1 MLSLSALQRGGR
13 LGPIATGGKGMDFTL
28 TKEQRDIQ
36 KAAREF
42 ALGEFTEKAQE
53 FDRNETFDLNIWR
66 KACELGFVGVFID
79 ENYGGAG
86 LGFFEHCLITEEF
99 WAVDAGM
106 GNAVITSTFGAE
118 LLKLF
123 GTEAQKQ
130 RYLPPLVKG
139 EAIIGTAITEPDAGS
154 DVTGAITSAVRDGDE
169 WGINGSKM
177 FITNGSIAKYLNVFC
192 LTDPENPDRHQR
204 HTFFIVETHRPGFQ
218 ANKLHGKLGI
228 RANDTAEVTF
238 SNVRIPAANLI
249 GQEGNGFREL
259 MAFFNLTRLH
269 ICAMAVGIARAA
281 LEESIKHIKKRHQFG
296 APLASFQANQF
307 KIAEMG
313 TMIRAARNL
322 YYEAAWL
329 TDQAKMDHALTAMAK
344 WFSGQMA
351 VSCADEALQMHGGYG
366 YIDEYKVQRIYR
378 DAKIVE
384 IYEGTK
390 EIEKIIVAR
399 NLLKL

>member
-1 MLSLSALQRGGR
+1 
-13 LGPIATGGKGMDFTL
+13 MDFTL
-28 TKEQRDIQ
+28 SKEQRDIQ

-42 ALGEFTEKAQE
+42 ALGEFLPEKARE

-79 ENYGGAG
+79 EKYGGAG

-106 GNAVITSTFGAE
+106 GNAVITATFGSE
-118 LLKLF
+118 LLRLF
-123 GTEAQKQ
+123 GTEEQKQ
-130 RYLPPLVKG
+130 KFLPPLVGG
-139 EAIIGTAITEPDAGS
+139 EAIMGCAITEPDAGS

-169 WGINGSKM
+169 WVINGSKM
-177 FITNGSIAKYLNVFC
+177 FITNGTLAKYLNVFC
-192 LTDPENPDRHQR
+192 LTDPDNPDRHQR
-204 HTFFIVETHRPGFQ
+204 HSFFVVETDRKGYQ

-228 RANDTAEVTF
+228 RANDTAEVSF
-238 SNVRIPAANLI
+238 SNVRIPASNLI
-249 GQEGNGFREL
+249 GRQGNGFREL

-281 LEESIKHIKKRHQFG
+281 LEEASNHIKKRQQFG
-296 APLASFQANQF
+296 VPLASFQAIQF
-307 KIAEMG
+307 KIAEMA
-313 TMIRAARNL
+313 TTIRAAKNL

-329 TDQAKMDHALTAMAK
+329 TDQGKMDHAVTAMAK
-344 WFSGQMA
+344 WFSGQVA
-351 VSCADEALQMHGGYG
+351 VKCADEALQMHGGYG

-390 EIEKIIVAR
+390 EIEKVIVAKNILR
-399 NLLKL
+399 L